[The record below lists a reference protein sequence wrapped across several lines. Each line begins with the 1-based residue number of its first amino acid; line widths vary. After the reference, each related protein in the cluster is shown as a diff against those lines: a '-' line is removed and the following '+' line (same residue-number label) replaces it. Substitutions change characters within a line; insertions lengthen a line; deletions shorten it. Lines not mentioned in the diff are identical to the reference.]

1 MKTAFLFSGQGA
13 QYVGMGK
20 ELYDN
25 FDCAKKIFDDA
36 DRVLGFSISDI
47 CFNNETELNKTEN
60 TQPAIL
66 TMSIAALRVLEEKG
80 FRSAVIEGMK
90 ACTEISGKL

>member
-20 ELYDN
+20 ELYAN

-66 TMSIAALRVLEEKG
+66 NNEYRCFKSAGRKG
-80 FRSAVIEGMK
+80 NTWLIMRAG
-90 ACTEISGKL
+90 